1 MERRTFSWASWR
13 AASCSRSRAPRRA
26 DPVSDL
32 ARRDR
37 QGPRVDQDARPR
49 TSSQERTIGL
59 LATAVKSDGEMT
71 LVRPD
76 RLRWELKP
84 PDAVTYWIGPEGF
97 AYATPS
103 GGASVGKQAAGRF
116 APVLGDML
124 ILLGGDLEKLR
135 ARYDITI
142 ASRSP
147 DTVLHLVPKTDE
159 VKRAVSSIDLTLG
172 SELWTMKKVV
182 MAEANGDKS
191 VITFSNQKR
200 DVPVDPAKMRPP
212 K

>member
-1 MERRTFSWASWR
+1 MMKRRSFLAVCASGALIAGSRR
-13 AASCSRSRAPRRA
+13 AAA
-26 DPVSDL
+26 DPVADL
-32 ARRDR
+32 FADIAKVRASIKTATANF
-37 QGPRVDQDARPR
+37 V
-49 TSSQERTIGL
+49 QERTIGL
-59 LATAVKSDGEMT
+59 LATTVKSDGEMT

-103 GGASVGKQAAGRF
+103 GTASVGKQAAGRF

-124 ILLGGDLEKLR
+124 ILFGGDLEKLR

-191 VITFSNQKR
+191 VITFSNLKR
-200 DVPVDPAKMRPP
+200 DVPVDPARMRPS

>member
-1 MERRTFSWASWR
+1 MNRRRFVGLVASG
-13 AASCSRSRAPRRA
+13 AALFVTRRA
-26 DPVSDL
+26 SADAVGDL
-32 ARRDR
+32 FAEIAKVRASIKTATANF
-37 QGPRVDQDARPR
+37 V
-49 TSSQERTIGL
+49 QERTIGL
-59 LATAVKSDGEMT
+59 LSTAVKSDGEMT

-124 ILLGGDLEKLR
+124 ILFGGDLEKLR

-142 ASRSP
+142 TSRTP

-172 SELWTMKKVV
+172 SELWQMKKVV

-191 VITFSNQKR
+191 VITFSNLKR
-200 DVPVDPAKMRPP
+200 DVPVDPARMRPT